1 MASLGNQTVL
11 SPEMFASLRICL
23 VLTLFVSL
31 PVLGA
36 VLGGS
41 AVSLL
46 LNFIGRDTGDPRY
59 LRFSREVIDT
69 VLLDWKVLLLLVLVP
84 VPLMGLILELLFTWN
99 SPLPWPFWAV
109 PSVGFLA
116 AYLLLRS
123 YRAALGEKADPGP
136 RFLLGI
142 AAFLAGS
149 SSFFLFWA
157 GFGTSFNPEKAPL
170 LRERIGFLLSWN
182 SFVKFHLFL
191 VLFLGIAGA
200 VILFFLHG
208 RSGEGEP
215 DPEYRRIVSEWG
227 RGLVTLSALAV
238 PVFLL
243 LGLASLPQLALS
255 APVFVVSALAALFC
269 LGVVLVLRRSGEPG
283 EGAPGGSVPA
293 LFLLIL
299 MAVLAGD
306 QAAIGTVFQGRIAA
320 PVETA
325 AVKQA
330 EPAAPKEKPAAAAP
344 AAKDRGEELFGKICA
359 GCHRFDQRVVGPPLA
374 QVLPKYRKDPG
385 KLKGFLRNPVKV
397 DPGYPP
403 MPNLGLSEGEIDA
416 IAGYLLEQEGGDGKK

>member
-1 MASLGNQTVL
+1 MPSLGNQTVL
-11 SPEMFASLRICL
+11 SPEMFASLQICL
-23 VLTLFVSL
+23 VLTLFVHL

-46 LNFIGRDTGDPRY
+46 LNFIGRDTRDPRY
-59 LRFSREVIDT
+59 LRFSGEVIDT
-69 VLLDWKVLLLLVLVP
+69 VLIDGKVLFLLVLVP
-84 VPLMGLILELLFTWN
+84 VPLMGLILELLFSWN
-99 SPLPWPFWAV
+99 SPLPWPFWIL
-109 PSVGFLA
+109 PSGGLLA
-116 AYLLLRS
+116 AFLLLRS
-123 YRAALGEKADPGP
+123 YRAALAEKADDPGP
-136 RFLLGI
+136 RFLLGV
-142 AAFLAGS
+142 AAFLAGTL
-149 SSFFLFWA
+149 SFFLFWA
-157 GFGTSFNPEKAPL
+157 GFGTAFNPEKLPL

-200 VILFFLHG
+200 VILFFLPR
-208 RSGEGEP
+208 RSGEEEP
-215 DPEYRRIVSEWG
+215 DPEYRRIVAEWG

-255 APVFVVSALAALFC
+255 ASVFGVSALAVLLC
-269 LGVVLVLRRSGEPG
+269 LGVVLVLRRSGQPG

-306 QAAIGTVFQGRIAA
+306 QAAIGNVFQGRIAT

-325 AVKQA
+325 AA
-330 EPAAPKEKPAAAAP
+330 EPAPRKGPADAVAAG
-344 AAKDRGEELFGKICA
+344 KGEELFGKLCA
-359 GCHRFDQRVVGPPLA
+359 GCHRFDQKVVGPPLA
-374 QVLPKYRKDPG
+374 QVLPKYGKDPG

-403 MPNLGLSEGEIDA
+403 MPNLGLSEGEIEA
-416 IAGYLLEQEGGDGKK
+416 IAGYLLEQAGSGR